1 MKKKILTLA
10 LTALTLATFTACGG
24 TTAEKGE
31 TTEKELKTIVVGA
44 TPSPHAE
51 ILKQVQPIL
60 KEEGYNLEIKEYTDY
75 VQPNLAVENGDLEAN
90 YFQHITYLE
99 GFNEENKTHLVSVG
113 SVHYEP
119 FGIYA
124 GKTKALDELKDG
136 ATVAVPNDTTNE
148 ARALLL
154 LEQEGL
160 IQLKEGAG
168 LNATK
173 NDIAENKKNLKI
185 IEAEAAQIPHSL
197 QDVDIAVINGNY
209 ALGAGLNV
217 GKDALAIEDSG
228 SESVQAYK
236 NVLVVKEG
244 NEEKEEVKALIKAL
258 QSEEIQNFMK
268 ENYDGAVLPFID

>member
-10 LTALTLATFTACGG
+10 LTALTLVTFTACGT
-24 TTAEKGE
+24 TTADKGG

-75 VQPNLAVENGDLEAN
+75 VQPNLAVDNGDLEAN

-113 SVHYEP
+113 SLHYEP

-124 GKTKALDELKDG
+124 RQTQSLDELKDG

-173 NDIAENKKNLKI
+173 NDIEENTKNLKI

-244 NEEKEEVKALIKAL
+244 NEDKEEVKALIKAL
-258 QSEEIQNFMK
+258 QSEEIQTFMK

>member
-10 LTALTLATFTACGG
+10 LTALTLVTFTACGT
-24 TTAEKGE
+24 TTADKGG

-60 KEEGYNLEIKEYTDY
+60 KEEGYNLEIQEYTDY

-124 GKTKALDELKDG
+124 GKTKSLDELKDG

-173 NDIAENKKNLKI
+173 NDIEENTKNLKI

-244 NEEKEEVKALIKAL
+244 NEDKEEVKALIKAL
-258 QSEEIQNFMK
+258 QSEEIQTFMK

>member
-24 TTAEKGE
+24 TTADKGG
-31 TTEKELKTIVVGA
+31 TAEKELKTIVVGA

-60 KEEGYNLEIKEYTDY
+60 KEEGYNLEIQEYTDY

-124 GKTKALDELKDG
+124 GKTKSLDELKDG
-136 ATVAVPNDTTNE
+136 ATIAVPNDTTNE

-160 IQLKEGAG
+160 IQLKKGAG

-173 NDIAENKKNLKI
+173 NDIEENTKNLKI

-244 NEEKEEVKALIKAL
+244 NENKEEVKALIKAL
-258 QSEEIQNFMK
+258 QSEEIQTFMK

>member
-24 TTAEKGE
+24 

-124 GKTKALDELKDG
+124 GKTKALDELKEG

-209 ALGAGLNV
+209 ALGAGLDV

>member
-24 TTAEKGE
+24 TTADKGGTAE
-31 TTEKELKTIVVGA
+31 NELKTIVVGA

-60 KEEGYNLEIKEYTDY
+60 KEEGYNLEIQEYTDY

-124 GKTKALDELKDG
+124 GKTKSLDELKDG
-136 ATVAVPNDTTNE
+136 ATIAVPNDTTNE

-160 IQLKEGAG
+160 IQLKKGAG

-173 NDIAENKKNLKI
+173 NDIEENTKNLKI

-197 QDVDIAVINGNY
+197 QDVDVAVINGNY

-244 NEEKEEVKALIKAL
+244 NENKEEVKALIKAL
-258 QSEEIQNFMK
+258 QSEEIQTFMK

>member
-10 LTALTLATFTACGG
+10 LTALTLATFTACGKTTADKEG
-24 TTAEKGE
+24 TTG
-31 TTEKELKTIVVGA
+31 KELKTIVVGA

-51 ILKQVQPIL
+51 ILKQIQPIL
-60 KEEGYNLEIKEYTDY
+60 KEEGYDLEIKEYTDY

-124 GKTKALDELKDG
+124 GKTKSLDELKDG

-173 NDIAENKKNLKI
+173 NDIEENTKNLKI

-228 SESVQAYK
+228 SKSVQAYK

-244 NEEKEEVKALIKAL
+244 NEDKEEVKALIKAL
-258 QSEEIQNFMK
+258 QSEEIQTFMK

>member
-10 LTALTLATFTACGG
+10 LTALTLVTFTACGT
-24 TTAEKGE
+24 TTADKGG

-75 VQPNLAVENGDLEAN
+75 VQPNLAVDNGDLEAN

-124 GKTKALDELKDG
+124 GKTKSLDELKDG

-173 NDIAENKKNLKI
+173 NDIEENTKNLKI

-244 NEEKEEVKALIKAL
+244 NEDKEEVKALIKAL
-258 QSEEIQNFMK
+258 QSEEIQTFMK
-268 ENYDGAVLPFID
+268 ENYDGA

>member
-10 LTALTLATFTACGG
+10 LTALTLVTFTACGT
-24 TTAEKGE
+24 TTADKGG

-75 VQPNLAVENGDLEAN
+75 VQPNLAVDNGDLEAN

-124 GKTKALDELKDG
+124 GKTKSLDELKDG

-173 NDIAENKKNLKI
+173 NDIEENTKNLKI

-244 NEEKEEVKALIKAL
+244 NEDKEEVKALIKAL
-258 QSEEIQNFMK
+258 QSEEIQTFMK

>member
-10 LTALTLATFTACGG
+10 LTALTLVTFTACGT
-24 TTAEKGE
+24 TTADKGG

-75 VQPNLAVENGDLEAN
+75 VQPNLAVDNGDLEAN

-124 GKTKALDELKDG
+124 GKTKSLDELKDG

-173 NDIAENKKNLKI
+173 NDIEENTKNLKI

-244 NEEKEEVKALIKAL
+244 NENKEEVKALIKAL
-258 QSEEIQNFMK
+258 QSEEIQTFMK

>member
-10 LTALTLATFTACGG
+10 ITALTHATFTACGT
-24 TTAEKGE
+24 TTADKGG

-75 VQPNLAVENGDLEAN
+75 VQPNLAVDNGDLEAN

-124 GKTKALDELKDG
+124 GKTKSLDELKDG

-173 NDIAENKKNLKI
+173 NDIEENTKNLKI

-244 NEEKEEVKALIKAL
+244 NENKEEVKALIKAL
-258 QSEEIQNFMK
+258 QSEEIQTFMK